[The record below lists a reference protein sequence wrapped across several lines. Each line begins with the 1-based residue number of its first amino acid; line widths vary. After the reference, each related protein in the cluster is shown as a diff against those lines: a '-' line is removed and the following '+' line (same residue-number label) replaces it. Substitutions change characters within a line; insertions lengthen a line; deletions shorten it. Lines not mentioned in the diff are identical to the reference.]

1 MKTIEDHYQ
10 SLLTPQAR
18 QDLWTLL
25 ALARRAETRLRNVQ
39 ALQGARQARRQA
51 LRRACARMT
60 SDDLD
65 AAFLAA
71 LRGDLPLAL
80 DRISASVS
88 RPPREDAP
96 GSPWRTRAVLA
107 ID

>member
-1 MKTIEDHYQ
+1 MTTTIEAHYQ
-10 SLLTPQAR
+10 HLRTLQTR

-25 ALARRAETRLRNVQ
+25 AMARRAQTRLRNVE
-39 ALQGARQARRQA
+39 ALQGARQERRRT
-51 LRRACARMT
+51 LRRAVARMT
-60 SDDLD
+60 CDDLD

-96 GSPWRTRAVLA
+96 GSPWRTRGIVA
-107 ID
+107 

>member
-1 MKTIEDHYQ
+1 MTQTIEARYRTLR
-10 SLLTPQAR
+10 SLATR

-25 ALARRAETRLRNVQ
+25 GQARRAETRLANVE
-39 ALQGARQARRQA
+39 ALQGSARRQT
-51 LRRACARMT
+51 LRRAVARMT
-60 SDDLD
+60 GDDLD

-96 GSPWRTRAVLA
+96 GSPWRTRAILP
-107 ID
+107 IG